1 MSNNKN
7 NQNTGPSVGSD
18 SQVNPLEGA
27 TRLGD
32 SFTPTPDQLN
42 ALLGDALGQAKTPL
56 PTQQYLQSIF
66 NQYVGQ
72 REQALAD
79 LSMLLQHGVGVGDHA
94 NVGETIKSKIEE
106 AERYDSLV
114 GAMDKWF
121 AAGEAGRQMAQAKN
135 EG

>member
-1 MSNNKN
+1 MSTDKN
-7 NQNTGPSVGSD
+7 NQNK
-18 SQVNPLEGA
+18 NPLEGA
-27 TRLGD
+27 TRMGD

-42 ALLGDALGQAKTPL
+42 ALLGDAVNQKIPL

-66 NQYVGQ
+66 NQYVGL
-72 REQALAD
+72 REQSLAD

-94 NVGETIKSKIEE
+94 NIGETIKTKIEE

-114 GAMDKWF
+114 SAMDKWF
-121 AAGEAGRQMAQAKN
+121 ASGQAVQQMNEAKK

>member
-1 MSNNKN
+1 MKENQN
-7 NQNTGPSVGSD
+7 NQNNRPSAG
-18 SQVNPLEGA
+18 QANPLDGA

-42 ALLGDALGQAKTPL
+42 ALLGESLGQQKAPL

-66 NQYVGQ
+66 NQFVGQ

-94 NVGETIKSKIEE
+94 NIGETIESKIEE
-106 AERYDSLV
+106 AEKYDSLV

-121 AAGEAGRQMAQAKN
+121 AAGQATQQMNDLKN
-135 EG
+135 ER